1 MIAAY
6 EGNLPY
12 IFVSYAHKDSRE
24 VFELIEKLSAR
35 GYRIW
40 YDEGIEPGS
49 EWPENIANHL
59 LHADM
64 VLAMITNDS
73 MESINCRREINFALS
88 KNKPFLAV
96 VLEKTKIPAG
106 MELQLSSQQSV
117 LRYNFNDEERFLKKI
132 ESCSYMAPCKD
143 NTGANAS
150 GQSNAQNSGY
160 AVTNR
165 KLPDMRIIAALGIA
179 LAALLIFF
187 AVTRKTGTN
196 EPTGNSGPVVTT
208 ADSSTADNSTA
219 DSNATQTDYSGL
231 FGSDSSSLTG
241 SDASTGSDAN
251 NQPDSNVN
259 SNADSPAKPDER
271 WIYSVSKTDESLIY
285 TFRSG
290 PVIVMP
296 ISWNNKITVM
306 EENKRFVFYHASSRN
321 SWHVAG
327 YEHGGQLFSLC
338 YSTSQDYKDLPDYS
352 ELGRTAEE
360 YYYLMFPT
368 DVQGY
373 MDNER
378 IFKEFN
384 EMWQELDYV
393 KRNSSFSLD

>member
-150 GQSNAQNSGY
+150 GQSNDQNSGY

-196 EPTGNSGPVVTT
+196 EPTGNSGPAVTT
-208 ADSSTADNSTA
+208 ADSSTADNSTAVSSAA

-241 SDASTGSDAN
+241 SDASAGSDAN

-259 SNADSPAKPDER
+259 SNAGSPAKPDER

-338 YSTSQDYKDLPDYS
+338 YSTSQDYKDLP
-352 ELGRTAEE
+352 
-360 YYYLMFPT
+360 
-368 DVQGY
+368 
-373 MDNER
+373 
-378 IFKEFN
+378 
-384 EMWQELDYV
+384 
-393 KRNSSFSLD
+393 SSL